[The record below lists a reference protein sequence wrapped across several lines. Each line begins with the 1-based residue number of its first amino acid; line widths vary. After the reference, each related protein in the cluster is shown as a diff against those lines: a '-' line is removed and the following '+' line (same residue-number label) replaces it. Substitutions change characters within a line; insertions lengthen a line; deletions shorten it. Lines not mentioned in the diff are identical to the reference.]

1 MIVLLNPATW
11 KKAALPALAGLALA
25 GCVSSG
31 PPPVIP
37 DRTLPRP
44 VANLPATPDGS
55 GAIIVR
61 PGDSLYAIA
70 RDQGVALRGL
80 IDTNRLRAPYVIRPG
95 QRLVL
100 PRARYHVVDGEE
112 TIYGIARRYD
122 VDMGALVRVNDIAP
136 PYKISRN
143 QRLRLPDRPR
153 SARTAAAPAPRRVRR
168 APQAVARPAPPPDIA
183 AVGRPP
189 RRAGTRFLWPLRG
202 KLILRFGRRDSGLHN
217 DGINIAARAGSIIR
231 AAENGV
237 VAYAGNQ
244 LQGFGNLILL
254 KHADGWTS
262 AYAHAS
268 KMLVRRGQ
276 MVRRGQ
282 AIARVGRTGNVTRP
296 QLHFELRKGNRAVN
310 PTRYLIRLARTGWG
324 RVFAMRPAPDNG
336 RSGSVDPGL

>member
-1 MIVLLNPATW
+1 MIALVNPVTW
-11 KKAALPALAGLALA
+11 KRAALPALAGLGLA

-37 DRTLPRP
+37 DRTLPGP
-44 VANLPATPDGS
+44 VVNLPATPDAS

-70 RDQGVALRGL
+70 RIQGVALRGL
-80 IDTNRLRAPYVIRPG
+80 IDANRLLAPYVIRPG

-100 PRARYHVVDGEE
+100 PRARYHAVDGEE
-112 TIYGIARRYD
+112 TIYGIARRYGI
-122 VDMGALVRVNDIAP
+122 DMGALVRVNDIPP
-136 PYKISRN
+136 PYKIARG
-143 QRLRLPDRPR
+143 QRLRLPDRLRP
-153 SARTAAAPAPRRVRR
+153 AREVASAAPAPRRVRG
-168 APQAVARPAPPPDIA
+168 APQAVARAAPPSDIA
-183 AVGRPP
+183 PVARPP

-202 KLILRFGRRDSGLHN
+202 KVILRFGRRRGGLHN
-217 DGINIAARAGSIIR
+217 DGINIAARTGSVIR

-268 KMLVRRGQ
+268 AMLVRRGQ
-276 MVRRGQ
+276 IVRRGQ

-296 QLHFELRKGNRAVN
+296 QLHFELRKGRQAVN
-310 PTRYLIRLARTGWG
+310 PTRYLIRLARAGDDIR
-324 RVFAMRPAPDNG
+324 RVAYLTVRRG
-336 RSGSVDPGL
+336 PG